1 MKYAKYAYD
10 IYANRKIIL
19 AVIGIIIAGAVLYP
33 AESIDLHE
41 HEFDGFDLDVPYGS
55 DFKLSRNDSLAEYVN
70 DGNHSDAS
78 RSFTLGVG
86 LSDDTLN
93 STAKLVDVNGSVKVY
108 NVNSTYAAF
117 NKGDDANI
125 IVWGDDRE
133 VVKKMAE
140 SFDDDDDFKN
150 VYKQ

>member
-1 MKYAKYAYD
+1 MT
-10 IYANRKIIL
+10 
-19 AVIGIIIAGAVLYP
+19 VLP
-33 AESIDLHE
+33 
-41 HEFDGFDLDVPYGS
+41 
-55 DFKLSRNDSLAEYVN
+55 NYVN

-78 RSFTLGVG
+78 RSFTPGVG

-117 NKGDDANI
+117 NRGDDANI

-150 VYKQ
+150 VYNK